1 MLPLV
6 LVLVIGVVYGQSN
19 YSAPGCQFYYQ
30 PVKLIPGTEVNIL
43 LNVQLLSVL
52 NLNLSIAYDPF
63 YKMATWYC
71 PPTVVN
77 DNNQRLVVVV
87 HGGTYGH
94 IYNDF
99 PVTGYSHVETL
110 QARGYHVV
118 NLDKLGNGLS
128 DHPPPELVTITT
140 AAYTV
145 HQLITKIKTG
155 NYLPLNQWIPTKMF
169 YIGHSLGSM
178 TGAYLTAWWPNDV
191 QGFVMTGWAHAPS
204 AGFGL
209 AFPYLIPTQL
219 DPVLAG
225 RNLPLGYLTLR
236 EGARNLLFYY
246 LPNADATVINLD
258 ELTKETA
265 TPGEVAD
272 ALTLTWSVALSQITI
287 PIYEVNGVHDK
298 VVCPTNILTLQ
309 PDCTQLGSITMIEPL
324 LYPLCPDF
332 RLSLMANA
340 GHDLSLHKNR
350 QTYYAMVNNW
360 LDSH

>member
-1 MLPLV
+1 MIVPIFALFLALV
-6 LVLVIGVVYGQSN
+6 SSQSN

-30 PVKLIPGTEVNIL
+30 PVKLIPGPEVTILGNI
-43 LNVQLLSVL
+43 QLLPL
-52 NLNLSIAYDPF
+52 LGLNLSISYNSS
-63 YKMATWYC
+63 YRLATWYC
-71 PPTVVN
+71 PPTTVN
-77 DNNQRLVVVV
+77 SNNQRLVVTV

-99 PVTGYSHVETL
+99 PVAGYSHVEAL

-128 DHPPPELVTITT
+128 DHPLPELLTIMVS
-140 AAYTV
+140 AYTI
-145 HQLITKIKTG
+145 HQLITDIKLG
-155 NYLPLNQWIPTKMF
+155 SYAPLNQWVPTKMF

-178 TGAYLTAWWPNDV
+178 TGAYLTAWWPTDV
-191 QGFVMTGWAHAPS
+191 QGFVLTGWAHVPS

-209 AFPYLIPTQL
+209 AFPYVIPTQL
-219 DPVLAG
+219 DPILAE
-225 RNLPLGYLTLR
+225 RDLPLGYLTLR
-236 EGARNLLFYY
+236 EGARSLLFYY

-265 TPGEVAD
+265 TPGEIAD
-272 ALTLTWSVALSQITI
+272 ALTLAWSVALSQITI

-309 PDCTQLGSITMIEPL
+309 PDCTQLGSITTIEPL

-350 QTYYAMVNNW
+350 QTYYQMVNNW